1 MSKTRRIVRT
11 SDDLVALYADLGN
24 RPRPF
29 TVTVEKGEKR
39 DRTLSQNAL
48 QFKWA
53 TEVARQRG
61 DVEPI
66 DVQHEWKLSIGVPI
80 LREEDA
86 SFNKYCG
93 FALDVFPYE
102 YQLKAMK
109 FLAISSIMT
118 TKQMTRFMDAIER
131 TCRAEGFR
139 LTNPEREQA

>member
-1 MSKTRRIVRT
+1 MKARRIIRT
-11 SDDLVALYADLGN
+11 SDNLVSLYAELGN
-24 RPRPF
+24 RPQPF
-29 TVTVEKGEKR
+29 TVTIEQGAAEK
-39 DRTLSQNAL
+39 RTLSQNAL

-53 TEVARQRG
+53 SEVAKQRG
-61 DVEPI
+61 DVAAL
-66 DVQHEWKLSIGVPI
+66 DVQHEWKLNIGVPI

-118 TKQMTRFMDAIER
+118 TKQMARFMDAIER
-131 TCRAEGFR
+131 TCRAEGFAI
-139 LTNPEREQA
+139 TEPEERV